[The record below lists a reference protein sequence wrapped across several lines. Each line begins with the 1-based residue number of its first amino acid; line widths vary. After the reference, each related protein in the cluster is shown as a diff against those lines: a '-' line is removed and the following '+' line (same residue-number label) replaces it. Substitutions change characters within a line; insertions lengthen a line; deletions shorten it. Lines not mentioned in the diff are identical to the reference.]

1 MFQRYHTFLM
11 VLLPIFGAQNQN
23 EYKFSPEFHRTTI
36 ILSIASE
43 ITMLTYLIHS
53 NVLIIYRLFYTQKS
67 ICEIQ
72 SIFYGIQK
80 ADETENVL
88 KYFE

>member
-11 VLLPIFGAQNQN
+11 VLLPFLELKTKMNI
-23 EYKFSPEFHRTTI
+23 YFSPEFHRTTI
-36 ILSIASE
+36 ILPIASE

-72 SIFYGIQK
+72 SIFYGIQR